1 MLKITRQEDQD
12 RGITLGLHGTLSGP
26 WVVEL
31 SAASDGVLAERSRL
45 SLDLNGLAFL
55 DASGVSLL
63 LALRE
68 RSVVLLNASRFVDEL
83 LKGDAP

>member
-1 MLKITRQEDQD
+1 MLRITRQEDED
-12 RGITLGLHGTLSGP
+12 RGITLGLDGALSGP
-26 WVVEL
+26 WVAEL
-31 SAASDGVLAERSRL
+31 GGACDGVLAERGRL
-45 SLDLNGLAFL
+45 SLDLTGLAFL

-63 LALRE
+63 LTLRE